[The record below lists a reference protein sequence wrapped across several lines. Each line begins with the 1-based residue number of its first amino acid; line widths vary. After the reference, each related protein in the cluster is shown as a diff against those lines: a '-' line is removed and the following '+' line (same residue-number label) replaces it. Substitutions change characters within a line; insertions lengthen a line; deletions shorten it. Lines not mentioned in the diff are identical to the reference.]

1 MSHSHNHS
9 HSHSATSRKRL
20 IAALT
25 VTLSILVAELIGA
38 ALSNS
43 LALLAD
49 AGHMAVDSIGLLTAT
64 IAAILMTIPREGH
77 KTWGY
82 ARAEVIAA
90 ALQAGMLLILT
101 AFIATKA
108 ISNLMYPSQLHS
120 RPMML
125 FGAIGLLAN
134 LISLAILAGGRKDNL
149 NMRAAF
155 LEVATDALG
164 SVAVIVA
171 AGLAMVT
178 GWDSWDAIASLIIVA
193 MMAPRAF
200 ILLRNALRILME
212 TAPEELDLD
221 EVRKHIMEVDH
232 VEDVHDLHVTT
243 IGTGIVAL
251 TAHVTVED
259 SCFYDGHSIGIL
271 HEIQDCVA
279 SHFPISISHSTIQI
293 DTAAHRDNE
302 LLQHD

>member
-1 MSHSHNHS
+1 
-9 HSHSATSRKRL
+9 
-20 IAALT
+20 
-25 VTLSILVAELIGA
+25 
-38 ALSNS
+38 
-43 LALLAD
+43 
-49 AGHMAVDSIGLLTAT
+49 
-64 IAAILMTIPREGH
+64 
-77 KTWGY
+77 
-82 ARAEVIAA
+82 
-90 ALQAGMLLILT
+90 
-101 AFIATKA
+101 
-108 ISNLMYPSQLHS
+108 MYPSQLHS
-120 RPMML
+120 GPMMI

-134 LISLAILAGGRKDNL
+134 LIRWRSSRADAKTP

-155 LEVATDALG
+155 LGVATDALG
-164 SVAVIVA
+164 SVAVIM
-171 AGLAMVT
+171 LRTAMVT
-178 GWDSWDAIASLIIVA
+178 GWNSWDAIASLIIVA

-251 TAHVTVED
+251 TAHVTVDD